1 LSNVNDS
8 NGKTPKRD
16 GEVAMDFHEKR
27 AEDLGRLKAELRAVR
42 LKEVIPLAVWWKDQP
57 WNLLWVRWFLAYAL
71 FPFVLL
77 HTIDQFGFGGVTLS
91 FGVYFALTWLI
102 VLTLCMRP
110 ERIDAGLLLGV
121 SAFTAIIGVA
131 VVLVAQQ
138 LPLIKAL
145 YDSALS
151 DPLQSP
157 WLVSRWF
164 GFVFGVG
171 LIEEATKALP
181 VYLFVYR
188 KARPYR
194 PLNYA
199 YVGIVSGL
207 AFGVIEG
214 VAYSYRYAEGLR
226 RGGPDLIGVYI
237 VVQLLRLISLPL
249 LHACWSAVVGYF
261 IGLASIHRQAPRV
274 LMGIGL
280 LLAAV
285 LHGTY
290 DTFDGWFGVLVS
302 GLTILVFISYVRSG
316 DQISQEITKEVEGA
330 EPTILP
336 LPA

>member
-1 LSNVNDS
+1 
-8 NGKTPKRD
+8 
-16 GEVAMDFHEKR
+16 MDFHEKR

-42 LKEVIPLAVWWKDQP
+42 LKKVIPLAVWWKDQP

-71 FPFVLL
+71 FPFVLAR
-77 HTIDQFGFGGVTLS
+77 TVDQFGFGGVILS

-121 SAFTAIIGVA
+121 SAFTAIIGMA

-138 LPLIKAL
+138 LPLINTL
-145 YDSALS
+145 YECALS
-151 DPLQSP
+151 DPLQS
-157 WLVSRWF
+157 LSLLTRWF

-214 VAYSYRYAEGLR
+214 VYYSYKYAVLPRLGLI
-226 RGGPDLIGVYI
+226 DLYI
-237 VVQLLRLISLPL
+237 VIQLLRLISLPL
-249 LHACWSAVVGYF
+249 LHACWSAVLGYF

-274 LMGIGL
+274 LMGVGL

-290 DTFDGWFGVLVS
+290 DTFCDGWFGVLVA
-302 GLTILVFISYVRSG
+302 GLTVLVFISYVRSG
-316 DQISQEITKEVEGA
+316 DQISQEITKELDAA